1 MKKPLWLVVW
11 LLVIELLVILLLVP
25 GDWTDRAIKEES
37 KLVEANLG
45 SHTRYW
51 IEDKAESWYQSTM
64 IDSGFYEGV
73 YYTLIPT
80 EEQRLNSRGM
90 EKMGLWWF
98 QWAEGRIEALGN
110 IVYQFYTRMAL
121 LLAWAPYMAILFLP
135 AMYDGMMTWRI
146 KRTNFDYASPVIHR
160 YGVRFIGYLLLGLGI
175 AFFAPI
181 ALNPIIIPIVM
192 MACCVLVGIAM
203 GNLQKR
209 V

>member
-11 LLVIELLVILLLVP
+11 VLIIELLVILLLVP
-25 GDWTDRAIKEES
+25 GDWTDKTIKEES

-45 SHTRYW
+45 SDTRHW
-51 IEDKAESWYQSTM
+51 ISSKADSWYQSTM
-64 IDSGFYEGV
+64 IDSGFYEGI

-80 EEQRLNSRGM
+80 EEQRLSSRGM
-90 EKMGLWWF
+90 ENMGGFWF
-98 QWAEGRIEALGN
+98 HWAKGRIEAFGN
-110 IVYQFYTRMAL
+110 VVYQFFTRMAL
-121 LLAWAPYMAILFLP
+121 LFSWAPYMAILFIP
-135 AMYDGMMTWRI
+135 ALHDGMMTWRI

-160 YGVRFIGYLLLGLGI
+160 YGVRLMGYLLIGLGI

-181 ALNPIIIPIVM
+181 ALNPIVIPIVM
-192 MACCVLVGIAM
+192 MACCVLVGIAA